1 MLKYDHTKKFAN
13 AARLGVAFSAL
24 AALGG
29 GMAHAQGAIQIIPPF
44 APGTPTGITSMPFTL
59 GNGFVNSPYNVA
71 FASGSN
77 SVTFTALATSDPG
90 GTNPLFQ
97 TFVNQNVPGTTTAA
111 LDPVAFPLGTH
122 LIETFDS
129 ATHFPTGPLE
139 IDFATGVTS
148 FGLYGQS
155 AAVDTYNFTFSVYN
169 GNTLLDT
176 TPFTTA
182 TTPNIIGSGLASFVG
197 AQATGNNVITRVVLS
212 SFSAATGTGGSP
224 NGNSNNFYFGPITI
238 NGAPPVPEASTMVS
252 FGLGTLLFAGLVLG
266 AHKRKKN
273 SAPQA
278 AA

>member
-13 AARLGVAFSAL
+13 AARLGIAFSAL

-29 GMAHAQGAIQIIPPF
+29 GVAHAQGAIQIIPPF

-71 FASGSN
+71 FASGTN
-77 SVTFTALATSDPG
+77 TVTFKALATSDPT
-90 GTNPLFQ
+90 GTNPFFQ
-97 TFVNQNVPGTTTAA
+97 AFTNQIVPFSGLPA
-111 LDPVAFPLGTH
+111 LDPVAFPLGTN
-122 LIETFDS
+122 LIRTFDS
-129 ATHFPTGPLE
+129 ATHFPTGPVE
-139 IDFATGVTS
+139 IDFAAGVTS

-169 GNTLLDT
+169 GSTLLDT

-212 SFSAATGTGGSP
+212 SFSAAVGLNP

-252 FGLGTLLFAGLVLG
+252 FGLGTLLFAGLILG